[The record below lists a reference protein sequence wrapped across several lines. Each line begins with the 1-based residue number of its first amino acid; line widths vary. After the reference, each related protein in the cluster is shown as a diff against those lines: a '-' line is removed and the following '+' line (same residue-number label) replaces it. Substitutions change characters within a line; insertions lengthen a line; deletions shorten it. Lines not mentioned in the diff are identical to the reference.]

1 MNKRILFIGS
11 NSFIAKNV
19 IKVLSEY
26 KYKIIKIP
34 RQSVDLEKNNSITKL
49 SKLIKD
55 NDRIFAA
62 GRVPAKNKNMML
74 RNIKMI
80 KNFSKAITNKK
91 LIIFTIL
98 VLMLFIQTP

>member
-1 MNKRILFIGS
+1 MIVF
-11 NSFIAKNV
+11 
-19 IKVLSEY
+19 
-26 KYKIIKIP
+26 
-34 RQSVDLEKNNSITKL
+34 
-49 SKLIKD
+49 
-55 NDRIFAA
+55 FAA

-80 KNFSKAITNKK
+80 KNFQKLLLIKK